1 MLNESELNSKNNV
14 FQGEKYMKK
23 ETNLELILDN
33 LPFNTWY
40 KNKSGTYIEINKS
53 FQEYT
58 GIPKEAIIGKS
69 DFDIYPMEEA
79 EIYTASDKAT
89 ILDKGQEFFESM
101 VNGKWKE
108 EYKRAVRDKSGKI
121 IGTTGFSR
129 DITKRKKIEEAL
141 KESERSKAVLLSNLP
156 GVAYRCINDKNWTMT
171 FLSDGCFELT
181 GYRPEELVGNKMVP
195 FNDLITDEFK
205 QKTFKK
211 WEMDIAENKKSNDEY
226 VITTKSG
233 ETKWVWDQSIGIP
246 DQNGMLTESEGFIM
260 DITERKRAVA
270 AINESEDR
278 FKTIFDS
285 APLGIGIFETNTGQV
300 YQINPKFAEIIG
312 RSIEEIKTLDW
323 KSYSHPEEIQEN
335 MNYLKQVQKKK
346 INGFNMNKRFIRPDG
361 SIVWVNMKVVP
372 FQKES
377 IKEMHLVM
385 IEDITESKKREEE
398 IKYISYHD
406 ILTGL
411 YNRTFFEEE
420 QKRFDLS
427 RKFPISL
434 IMGDVNGLKLVNDT
448 IGHNAGD
455 ELLRQIAQ
463 ILKKTCRGDDII
475 ARIGGDEFV
484 ILMSQTDSAGS
495 SEVCNRIYQACKDYE
510 KTKGFKNIIL
520 SISLGHATKSG
531 KGRSVEELLSEAEQM
546 LYQKKNIDRAKVKKT
561 ILRLAKASKEEAEA
575 KK

>member
-1 MLNESELNSKNNV
+1 
-14 FQGEKYMKK
+14 
-23 ETNLELILDN
+23 
-33 LPFNTWY
+33 
-40 KNKSGTYIEINKS
+40 
-53 FQEYT
+53 
-58 GIPKEAIIGKS
+58 
-69 DFDIYPMEEA
+69 
-79 EIYTASDKAT
+79 
-89 ILDKGQEFFESM
+89 
-101 VNGKWKE
+101 
-108 EYKRAVRDKSGKI
+108 
-121 IGTTGFSR
+121 
-129 DITKRKKIEEAL
+129 
-141 KESERSKAVLLSNLP
+141 
-156 GVAYRCINDKNWTMT
+156 
-171 FLSDGCFELT
+171 
-181 GYRPEELVGNKMVP
+181 
-195 FNDLITDEFK
+195 
-205 QKTFKK
+205 
-211 WEMDIAENKKSNDEY
+211 
-226 VITTKSG
+226 
-233 ETKWVWDQSIGIP
+233 
-246 DQNGMLTESEGFIM
+246 
-260 DITERKRAVA
+260 
-270 AINESEDR
+270 
-278 FKTIFDS
+278 
-285 APLGIGIFETNTGQV
+285 
-300 YQINPKFAEIIG
+300 
-312 RSIEEIKTLDW
+312 
-323 KSYSHPEEIQEN
+323 
-335 MNYLKQVQKKK
+335 LKQVQKKK

-531 KGRSVEELLSEAEQM
+531 KGRSVEELLAEAEQM

-575 KK
+575 KKETTPNKKF

>member
-1 MLNESELNSKNNV
+1 
-14 FQGEKYMKK
+14 MKK
-23 ETNLELILDN
+23 ETKLELILDN